1 MTKRLLSV
9 SVILLSV
16 ALAVM
21 AADAVTGKWVLT
33 QDFGGNPFTTTFDLK
48 ADGAKLAGS
57 ATLPGF
63 GPDAQPSTVQIA
75 NGKVDGNNISFEV
88 TREIMG
94 NSMTT
99 KYEGTVSGS
108 EMKMKM
114 TFPGFNGGEPMTI
127 DGVAKKS

>member
-21 AADAVTGKWVLT
+21 AADAITGKWVLT
-33 QDFGGNPFTTTFDLK
+33 QDFQGNSFTTTFDLK
-48 ADGAKLAGS
+48 ADGAKLTGS
-57 ATLPGF
+57 ATMPGF

-75 NGKVDGNNISFEV
+75 NGKVDGNNISFEI
-88 TREIMG
+88 TREMMG
-94 NSMTT
+94 NSFTT
-99 KYEGTVSGS
+99 KYEGAVSGS
-108 EMKMKM
+108 EMKMKI
-114 TFPGFNGGEPMTI
+114 TFPGFGGGEPMTM